1 MLVVSKETPQ
11 ILQDLGLKNWP
22 ITMTQKHLNS
32 IMNEKGTDLKA
43 NYHNLGEDVVKQLP
57 KAIKQPL
64 NVLKSS
70 TKDDSIVIITEL
82 SDKNDNIVVASIK
95 IDGKGRINDIFID
108 TNVMTSAY
116 GKSNYDSFMKR
127 ETSSGNLLYDKD
139 DGIIKKSSTGGRV
152 QFPTINNSIT
162 DNNIPQ
168 NNKNV
173 KLSIATTNSNM
184 KNYENNVRKLPINNK
199 PK

>member
-1 MLVVSKETPQ
+1 
-11 ILQDLGLKNWP
+11 
-22 ITMTQKHLNS
+22 MTQKHLNS

-70 TKDDSIVIITEL
+70 TKDDSIVVVTEL

-95 IDGKGRINDIFID
+95 IDGKGTIQDIRLD

-116 GKSNYDSFMKR
+116 GKGNYETFMKK
-127 ETSSGNLLYDKD
+127 EVNNGNLLYDID
-139 DGIIKKSSTGGRV
+139 EGIIKRVNRDRV
-152 QFPTINNSIT
+152 QFPMRANSS

-173 KLSIATTNSNM
+173 KLSTAITNSNM
-184 KNYENNVRKLPINNK
+184 KNNKNNVSKIPINNK
-199 PK
+199 SK